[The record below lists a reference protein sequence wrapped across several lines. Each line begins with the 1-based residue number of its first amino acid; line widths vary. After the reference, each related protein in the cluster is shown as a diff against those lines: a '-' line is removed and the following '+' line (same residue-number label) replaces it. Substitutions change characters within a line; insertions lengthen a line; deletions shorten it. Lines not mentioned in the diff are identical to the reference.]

1 MDFSNFP
8 GLAAY
13 SIMTRLRIF
22 WGLVFFLGCSL
33 PALTQTDQ
41 YKFSNIDVNQ
51 GLSHNQIKCIFR
63 GSKGFMWFGT
73 ISGLNRYDGYTFKV
87 FTNDPYNSNSLSSNT
102 IIKIFEDRKSR
113 IWIGTENAGLNIYNK
128 KTGKF
133 FRLAHLSHDAKT
145 LSGNDIRLIAELTD
159 GRILV
164 STVTSG
170 LNIVELGD
178 KFFDTGEKAVKIFS
192 KKL

>member
-1 MDFSNFP
+1 MHKPFP
-8 GLAAY
+8 KLNLLLAALLTFWISG
-13 SIMTRLRIF
+13 SIAQNTADYETI
-22 WGLVFFLGCSL
+22 ST
-33 PALTQTDQ
+33 A
-41 YKFSNIDVNQ
+41 Q
-51 GLSHNQIKCIFR
+51 GLSQGMVFDMLQDNE
-63 GSKGFMWFGT
+63 GFMWIAT
-73 ISGLNRYDGYTFKV
+73 KNGLNRYDGYTFKV

-102 IIKIFEDRKSR
+102 IIKIFEDRKGR

-178 KFFDTGEKAVKIFS
+178 KFFDTGEKAQEFESGEAHSVYRKV
-192 KKL
+192 